1 MITLDTCTL
10 VWLSLSPDKLSENAN
25 RAISNNK
32 LIMSDIS
39 LWEIAMLMKSE
50 RLVIRTT
57 YSEYVELLLQSF
69 GIQVNPITPEIVK
82 ISLEFDKSVN
92 RDPAD
97 RIISATS
104 LVAEAPLVTADKN
117 LIKVKMI
124 DTIW

>member
-10 VWLSLSPDKLSENAN
+10 IWLSLSPDKLSENAN
-25 RAISNNK
+25 IAISNNK

-82 ISLEFDKSVN
+82 ISVEFDKSVN